1 MKKALALLL
10 TLAMLATMTAV
21 PAWAEEDV
29 AFDIPVIEEVTEE
42 ELEEDYVEIFGD
54 EVELMEST
62 VAIHDFEITDNDGV
76 TYLNEIDGVVMSHY
90 NYGGEQGSLAS
101 IGNARYTTGTWG
113 GANTDANNKFYYEN
127 GIAEGFMGVKGKGD
141 IVLDFGEAK
150 TFSGIKV
157 YDSVRSRSLV
167 EGGAR
172 DIKTVVTHVS
182 NDSLKWHALDAVTR
196 TDAGTTESGTF
207 AFLSGGVAV
216 NVTARYFRFA
226 VTATHTWDEFEL
238 EELVLIDPVA
248 ENATKVMDTDL
259 ALNSSVPAWFYP
271 AEKAGITMLT
281 KDKDSV
287 KLDGV
292 EKAAFYDQYRNS
304 VEWILGS
311 SNNAAGHYMDIT
323 MNEATS
329 ASGVR
334 VWMENRTASWANG
347 WYDNTPA
354 QFGYVRRVPTSVL
367 VKVSDDGENWETIET
382 TIEQNNTYFYTDI
395 KFGVDGEK
403 ANIKAKYM
411 RIIPKQIL
419 DGWGEWSMGE
429 LGLINADSALTSY
442 GSAND
447 VVEVVEAKYDY
458 YRQAQHFTHTSGGGI
473 PIEYEGNTYTNTG
486 NWNSSDLL
494 FDDNLSG
501 TSYYHTAA
509 NILTVDST
517 DTNKRYVPIPEEIRT
532 ITITFNEAKA
542 IGGFRIYGRTDN
554 MGGNPYRVSVY
565 ASNDGEEYIKVL
577 NSASTGFSNS
587 TPSGPATV
595 KVEKNLPAYK
605 YYKFVVNATAGSG
618 STTAHTCYSELQV
631 LKPIDF
637 GVDLHEG
644 DFIPY
649 PVGEVETYTVA
660 KDGTAS
666 LHSNKQN
673 SMKLI
678 DGVIIDSAIL
688 AEIKASGGDQYA
700 YQVSHDYKIGGCI
713 ADDNANKSK
722 YTAESAYILYDL
734 GSTVDFSGVR
744 IYGRTDHG
752 SQAFK
757 SGYVYVSEDGVNWL
771 AADEFVTDSPM
782 VNDLSLKFNGTAYNA
797 RARYVKIH
805 CLATNS
811 GHWSMEEIRL
821 LNPVDAN
828 ETKTPSELE
837 AVFDEKIAE
846 VEALI
851 EAIGEVTEESTDKVI
866 AAREAYDLLPDGLKS
881 KVENYETLLAAEAA
895 LESFDVAAL
904 NAKIAAINPYDV
916 TLEDAS
922 EIAALQAEYDALSDG
937 AKAGVV
943 GLDTLKAAL
952 SGLTEEVWP
961 QNLSPRT
968 ETNKG
973 GELGYTTVDYT
984 LYVSGNDVTVT
995 GVTYEGEAVTNTY
1008 DEWIY
1013 KNNGDGTMTFTLG
1026 GNYWD
1031 SPEWNKWLYSIARAS
1046 IQSGKAGNGYYK
1058 FGGDMEVFGVKAGD
1072 DMSEEVFKGFFV
1084 RKLTSEKMGD
1094 HKLVLT
1100 LSDGTTKEI
1109 ILSAKYQWNDVNV
1122 TVGSADAADAIA
1134 VSKIKVA
1141 SNNLAPNGGYGRWF
1155 NGGYGDATNAET
1167 YTTKY
1172 TDAAGT
1178 LLNKGN
1184 AQHLV
1189 YAPGPLSV
1197 WVDFGTATT
1206 LGGIRATDKS
1216 YNLNDT
1222 SVYGSDDLVTWTLIG
1237 EKKDNAAKKTDV
1249 IFDENATYRY
1259 IQIRFDKFNNGSA
1272 IYLFMEEIVF
1282 LKPVTRVA
1290 GESTISVDPSE
1301 GNKASFKF
1309 AFAADETLTGVTLG
1323 GAAVTEYTY
1332 EDGTLTFNDAYVTS
1346 LADGTHTFTATFSN
1360 GAALTLTV
1368 DKKDTSKASYTLADA
1383 TGRASEDLVLESLR
1397 GEKAKAVAIKDGNV
1411 ALAFTQSVDNK
1422 TITIGRTVF
1431 RQSYDLFA
1439 TMDVAEDGVVELL
1452 VTYEDDS
1459 TKTYYVTIKSD
1470 WIATGEPVAD
1480 FLADE
1485 IKPATGAWKVR
1496 GSSYSSTSNIAAFAF
1511 YKKAVGKKDQQNWH
1525 SAFGSAADSIAARGH
1540 YIDVDFGENMT
1551 KYAGIRHRERAG
1563 GTTWNT
1569 KVIVWGKANA
1579 NDDWVELHN
1588 AKPAYKVIG
1597 YSVEGNHP
1605 MSSTDI
1611 LFAEAVSYRYLRIQV
1626 ISSSA
1631 HITADTIHI
1640 INAVAKPIIDN
1651 AIVDINTE
1659 EEATFTFKLISGN
1672 ESALTLK
1679 NGDVTLTEDDY
1690 TWDKETGTLT
1700 VKASYTNNLPTGNT
1714 TLVATIDGF
1723 ASEITVTKQDKYAVT
1738 YALTGGATNAR
1749 GDEALYL
1756 PIVGEKTVTAVKYGE
1771 KNVPFVV
1778 EEGKIKIARPDFRN
1792 LDDMFDMT
1800 SIKLTVSFE
1809 GEADKTYTVNLTNVI
1824 VAVTGAVTDNFLE
1837 DEIIPADNEWSVKYI
1852 TANNDDASPDR
1863 MFKKYSGVT
1872 MTYHTGYTGN
1882 GVADI
1887 GTNRHTVDVYFTEA
1901 ESFAGFRYYARTNTS
1916 STAAS
1921 GYDDSGVWQGAALYG
1936 RNADTEEWT
1945 LIKSQAFDTSKYN
1958 KSEPTVNAGSIY
1970 NTRQATVYFG
1980 EDVSYKQVRIV
1991 IDCSAHATAKHFTFL
2006 KAGTRASAPDAD
2018 EDEINIKVTPTT
2030 GGNVTVNET
2039 PSLGDN
2045 YVASNT
2051 DVTFTATSDVSGG
2064 FKYWIEA
2071 NTGKILGTDSTLTV
2085 KSAIGKDIKAVFSDP
2100 SAFEAFVSF
2109 YGRNGKNI
2117 LATSYVKKGNA
2128 PTVPSEEKLYT
2139 TGYEFKMWTDKN
2151 GVEIDVAAAITED
2164 TDFYAYYE
2172 EKTDE
2177 AKKESTISVTNGTIK
2192 AVGSGVAGEATGT
2205 FAYDTRVCAK
2215 ANTAET
2221 GYKFSHWTL
2230 DGKVVSYSTDYFF
2243 YAPDV
2248 DIALVAVFVEDAE
2261 VVEEGVTITITQT
2274 SDKVNGID
2282 VAGFIT
2288 TRYVPEGTEVIET
2301 GVIYVKDASYGD
2313 LTIASAGKTSTN
2325 GKAVKVAFASANGKD
2340 SEGNPAIVSGQHKL
2354 SASYAELGIKARGFI
2369 TYMKDGVV
2377 TTIYTETI
2385 TVTK

>member
-62 VAIHDFEITDNDGV
+62 MALQTFEPAEGDGV
-76 TYLNEIDGVVMSHY
+76 TYFTELTDASVSY
-90 NYGGEQGSLAS
+90 TGGSEGDFGS
-101 IGNARYTTGTWG
+101 ITNGMYTTGTWG
-113 GANTDANNKFYYEN
+113 DTSKHSFYYHSN
-127 GIAEGFMGVKGKGD
+127 GKAEGFLGLPANNANPTT
-141 IVLDFGEAK
+141 ITIDFGEPK
-150 TFSGIKV
+150 TFSGVRI
-157 YDSVRSRSLV
+157 YDASRSRSYST
-167 EGGAR
+167 GGVR
-172 DIKTVVTHVS
+172 DIKTINMQVS
-182 NDSLKWHALDAVTR
+182 NDNLFKWHGLDAAAR
-196 TDAGTTESGTF
+196 STDATATESGDF
-207 AFLSGGVAV
+207 VFKSGGTAI
-216 NVTARYFRFA
+216 NVTARYLRFTVSA
-226 VTATHTWDEFEL
+226 INGFGEFEL
-238 EELVLIDPVA
+238 EEIVMLDPVT
-248 ENATKVMDTDL
+248 ENATKVMDTDITVNINMSA
-259 ALNSSVPAWFYP
+259 ALTD
-271 AEKAGITMLT
+271 AEKQGVTMLT
-281 KDKDSV
+281 AGDSV
-287 KLDGV
+287 NFDGTA
-292 EKAAFYDQYRNS
+292 KASLIDGTRGGETWS
-304 VEWILGS
+304 LGS
-311 SNNAAGHYMDIT
+311 SNNTAGHYAEVVLS
-323 MNEATS
+323 EAK
-329 ASGVR
+329 AFRGVR
-334 VWMENRTASWANG
+334 MWMNTRTASWANG
-347 WYDNTPA
+347 YWSADTSQN
-354 QFGYVRRVPTSVL
+354 GNVRRIPTSVL
-367 VKVSDDGENWETIET
+367 VKVSDDGENWEELGATIER
-382 TIEQNNTYFYTDI
+382 NDTYWYLDI
-395 KFGVDGEK
+395 ALAEESVA
-403 ANIKAKYM
+403 ANFTAKYI
-411 RIIPKQIL
+411 RVIPKAIK
-419 DGWGEWSMGE
+419 DGWGEWEIGE
-429 LGLINADSALTSY
+429 VALINTDDSLEKSFDSVA
-442 GSAND
+442 AID
-447 VVEVVEAKYDY
+447 AQYDY
-458 YRQAQHFTHTSGGGI
+458 YKQAKYFTHTSGAGI
-473 PIEYEGNTYTNTG
+473 PIEYEGKTYTNTG

-494 FDDNLSG
+494 FDGNLSG

-509 NILTVDST
+509 NISVNGDG
-517 DTNKRYVPIPEEIRT
+517 NAPYVPIPEEIRT

-587 TPSGPATV
+587 TPTAPATV

-618 STTAHTCYSELQV
+618 STTAHTCYAELQV

-649 PVGEVETYTVA
+649 PVGKVETYTVA

-666 LHSNKQN
+666 LHSNGQN

-688 AEIKASGGDQYA
+688 AEIQASGGDQYA

-713 ADDNANKSK
+713 ADDHAEKSK
-722 YTAESAYILYDL
+722 YTSESAYILYDL

-744 IYGRTDHG
+744 IYGRTAHG

-782 VNDLSLKFNGTAYNA
+782 VNDLSFKFDGTAYNA

-828 ETKTPSELE
+828 ETKTPTELE
-837 AVFDEKIAE
+837 AVFAE
-846 VEALI
+846 RIDAVEALI
-851 EAIGEVTEESTDKVI
+851 EAIGEVTEESADKVI

-881 KVENYETLLAAEAA
+881 KVENYETLLEAEAA

-922 EIAALQAEYDALSDG
+922 EIADLQAEYDALSDG
-937 AKAGVV
+937 AKANIV
-943 GLDTLKAAL
+943 GFDTLKAAL

-1008 DEWIY
+1008 DEWTY
-1013 KNNGDGTMTFTLG
+1013 VNNGDGTMTFTLG

-1031 SPEWNKWLYSIARAS
+1031 SPEWNKWLYSMTRAS
-1046 IQSGKAGNGYYK
+1046 IQSGKAGTGYYT
-1058 FGGDMEVFGVKAGD
+1058 FVDDMSALGAKAGD
-1072 DMSEEVFKGFFV
+1072 NISEELFKGFFV

-1122 TVGSADAADAIA
+1122 TVGSDDAADAIS

-1141 SNNLAPNGGYGRWF
+1141 SNNLAPNGGYARWF

-1167 YTTKY
+1167 YTARWRDT
-1172 TDAAGT
+1172 AGT
-1178 LLNKGN
+1178 DKGV
-1184 AQHLV
+1184 QHLV

-1237 EKKDNAAKKTDV
+1237 EKKDNAAKKTEV
-1249 IFDENATYRY
+1249 IFDENETYRY
-1259 IQIRFDKFNNGSA
+1259 IQIRFDKFQNGNA
-1272 IYLFMEEIVF
+1272 TYLFMDEIVF
-1282 LKPVTRVA
+1282 LKPMTRVS

-1309 AFAADETLTGVTLG
+1309 AFAADETLTGVTLS

-1332 EDGTLTFNDAYVTS
+1332 EDGTLTFNDDYITS
-1346 LADGTHTFTATFSN
+1346 LADGSHVFTATFSN
-1360 GAALTLTV
+1360 GATLTLTV
-1368 DKKDTSKASYTLADA
+1368 DKKDTSKVTYTLANS
-1383 TGRASEDLVLESLR
+1383 TSRASENLVFESLR
-1397 GEKAKAVAIKDGNV
+1397 GVKAESVAITDGNI

-1422 TITIGRTVF
+1422 TITIGRTVL
-1431 RQSYDLFA
+1431 RQAYDLFA
-1439 TMDVAEDGVVELL
+1439 TMDVAEDGVVEIL

-1485 IKPATGAWKVR
+1485 IKPAAGAWKVR
-1496 GSSYSSTSNIAAFAF
+1496 GSSYSSTANLAAFAF
-1511 YKKAVGKKDQQNWH
+1511 YKKAVEKKDNQNWH
-1525 SAFGSAADSIAARGH
+1525 SAFSTVDGQGGVADSVAARGH
-1540 YIDVDFGENMT
+1540 YVEVDFGENMT

-1588 AKPAYKVIG
+1588 AKPVYKLLG

-1605 MSSTDI
+1605 MFSTDI
-1611 LFAEAVSYRYLRIQV
+1611 LFAEPVTYRYLRIQA
-1626 ISSSA
+1626 ISTSA

-1640 INAVAKPIIDN
+1640 IKAVAKPVIDN
-1651 AIVDINTE
+1651 SIVDINTE
-1659 EEATFTFKLISGN
+1659 EDAIFTFKLVSGN
-1672 ESALTLK
+1672 ESALTLT

-1690 TWDKETGTLT
+1690 AWDKETGTLT
-1700 VKASYTNNLPTGNT
+1700 VKASYTNNLPVGDT

-1749 GDEALYL
+1749 GDEELYL

-1809 GEADKTYTVNLTNVI
+1809 GEADKPYTVNLTNVI
-1824 VAVTGAVTDNFLE
+1824 VAVTGVVTDNFLE
-1837 DEIIPADNEWSVKYI
+1837 DEIIPEDNEWSVKYI
-1852 TANNDDASPDR
+1852 TANNNDASPDR
-1863 MFKKYSGVT
+1863 MFKKYSGVA

-1887 GTNRHTVDVYFTEA
+1887 RTNRHTVDVYFAEA

-1921 GYDDSGVWQGAALYG
+1921 GYDDSGVWHGAALYG
-1936 RNADTEEWT
+1936 RNADTDEWT
-1945 LIKSQAFDTSKYN
+1945 LIKSQAFDTSNYN
-1958 KSEPTVNAGSIY
+1958 KSEPAVNAGSIY
-1970 NTRQATVYFG
+1970 NTREATVYFG
-1980 EDVSYKQVRIV
+1980 EDVTYSQVRIV
-1991 IDCSAHATAKHFTFL
+1991 IDCSTHATAKHFTFL
-2006 KAGTRASAPDAD
+2006 KAGTRASVPEV

-2045 YVASNT
+2045 YVAANKE
-2051 DVTFTATSDVSGG
+2051 VTFTASSDVEGG
-2064 FKYWIEA
+2064 FQYWIEA
-2071 NTGKILGTDSTLTV
+2071 NTGKILGTNPSLTV
-2085 KSAIGKDIKAVFSDP
+2085 KSAIGKDIKAVFADP

-2109 YGRNGKNI
+2109 YGRNAKNI
-2117 LATSYVKKGNA
+2117 LASSYVKKGNA

-2139 TGYEFKMWTDKN
+2139 TGYEFKFWTNKEGTAVD
-2151 GVEIDVAAAITED
+2151 AAAAVTEN
-2164 TDFYAYYE
+2164 TEFYAYYE
-2172 EKTDE
+2172 
-2177 AKKESTISVTNGTIK
+2177 KKEDSVRQSVITVTGGTI
-2192 AVGSGVAGEATGT
+2192 AEVGSGVAGTESGT
-2205 FAYDTRVCAK
+2205 FAYDTKVCAT
-2215 ANTAET
+2215 ANTAPD
-2221 GYKFSHWTL
+2221 GQKFSHWTL
-2230 DGKVVSYSTDYFF
+2230 DGKTVSYASDYFF
-2243 YAPDV
+2243 FAPDA
-2248 DIALVAVFVEDAE
+2248 DITLKAVFVADTEA
-2261 VVEEGVTITITQT
+2261 VEKEVTITITET
-2274 SDKVNGID
+2274 SDVINGVN

-2288 TRYVPEGTEVIET
+2288 TRYVPTGTEVIET

-2313 LTIASAGKTSTN
+2313 LTIASVGKTSTN
-2325 GKAVKVAFASANGKD
+2325 GKAVKAAFASETGT
-2340 SEGNPAIVSGQHKL
+2340 GQHKL
-2354 SASYAELGIKARGFI
+2354 SASYAELGIKARGFL
-2369 TYMKDGVV
+2369 TYMKDGAL
-2377 TTIYTETI
+2377 TTIYTDTI
-2385 TVTK
+2385 TVTKTN